1 MLYKKMNFFKLKY
14 KTIDVNKNLEELNEI
29 NKDKI
34 RIFGD
39 KFIKRYMYKYKIIYK
54 NKEYKLKEYFEDIEK
69 IIIIM
74 T

>member
-39 KFIKRYMYKYKIIYK
+39 KFIKRNMYKYKIIYK
-54 NKEYKLKEYFEDIEK
+54 NKEYNLKEYFEDIEK

>member
-39 KFIKRYMYKYKIIYK
+39 KFIKRNMYKYKIIYK

>member
-39 KFIKRYMYKYKIIYK
+39 KFIKRNMYKYKIIYN